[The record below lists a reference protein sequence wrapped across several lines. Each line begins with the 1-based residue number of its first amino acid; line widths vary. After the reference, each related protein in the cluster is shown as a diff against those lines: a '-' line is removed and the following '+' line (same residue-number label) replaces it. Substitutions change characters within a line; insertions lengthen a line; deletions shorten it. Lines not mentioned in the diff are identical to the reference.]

1 MWRPGRSADGKQMS
15 SGRGHADLMNSDPIA
30 RESPADALR
39 ATMRGPVLAPGDPG
53 YDAARRVWNGS
64 INKHPALV
72 ARCTGVAD
80 VIAALRVAASHD
92 LPVSVRGGG
101 HSFAGFGTC
110 DDGLVIDLVL
120 MKGIRVDPRTRRVIA
135 QGGVTWGDLDH
146 ETAAF
151 GLATTGGLIST
162 TGIGGLT
169 LGGGIGWLMRKH
181 GLACDNLVAAD
192 VVTAD
197 GQMLHVSGDEHPDL
211 FWALR
216 GGGGNFGIVTAF
228 EYQLHPVSTVLAG
241 ALVCP
246 GERAAEVMKHY
257 AEWAADEPD
266 ELCTLVEFATAP
278 DADFIPQAHRGKP
291 AVFVVLCHCGPLADA
306 EAAVGRLRDALP
318 VIADLVEPMP
328 YPAMQS
334 FFDEDYPAGLW
345 SYTKS
350 HYLDNLDSAAV
361 DALAAAAAAL
371 PGRSFIDLHHLEG
384 APSRTDPQTA
394 AFDHRKARY
403 AVVFG
408 GVCEDEA
415 GFADCRAWA
424 QEHWSALASH
434 ATGSAYS
441 NFMADADDDA
451 VRAAWGPEKYKRLVA
466 VKRRYDPAN
475 RFRFNHNI
483 PPAIR
488 GAGS

>member
-30 RESPADALR
+30 RESPANALR

-64 INKHPALV
+64 INKNPALV

-120 MKGIRVDPRTRRVIA
+120 MKGIRVDHRTRRVIA

-151 GLATTGGLIST
+151 GLVTTGGLIST

-211 FWALR
+211 FWGLR

-246 GERAAEVMKHY
+246 RRAGS
-257 AEWAADEPD
+257 
-266 ELCTLVEFATAP
+266 
-278 DADFIPQAHRGKP
+278 RGDG
-291 AVFVVLCHCGPLADA
+291 ALRR
-306 EAAVGRLRDALP
+306 VGRGR
-318 VIADLVEPMP
+318 
-328 YPAMQS
+328 
-334 FFDEDYPAGLW
+334 AGR
-345 SYTKS
+345 
-350 HYLDNLDSAAV
+350 AV
-361 DALAAAAAAL
+361 H
-371 PGRSFIDLHHLEG
+371 PG
-384 APSRTDPQTA
+384 
-394 AFDHRKARY
+394 
-403 AVVFG
+403 
-408 GVCEDEA
+408 
-415 GFADCRAWA
+415 
-424 QEHWSALASH
+424 
-434 ATGSAYS
+434 
-441 NFMADADDDA
+441 
-451 VRAAWGPEKYKRLVA
+451 
-466 VKRRYDPAN
+466 
-475 RFRFNHNI
+475 
-483 PPAIR
+483 
-488 GAGS
+488 

>member
-1 MWRPGRSADGKQMS
+1 MF
-15 SGRGHADLMNSDPIA
+15 SGRDHAHAMNTDPTACEI
-30 RESPADALR
+30 PADALR
-39 ATMRGPVLAPGDPG
+39 AAIRGPVLAPGDPG

-64 INKHPALV
+64 IDKYPSLLAQ
-72 ARCTGVAD
+72 CTGAAD
-80 VIAALRVAASHD
+80 VTAALRVVASPD
-92 LPVSVRGGG
+92 LPVSIRGGG

-110 DDGLVIDLVL
+110 DEGLVIDLAL

-135 QGGVTWGDLDH
+135 QGGVTWGELDH

-151 GLATTGGLIST
+151 ELATTGGLISS
-162 TGIGGLT
+162 TGIAGLT

-181 GLACDNLVAAD
+181 GLACDNLIAAD
-192 VVTAD
+192 VIAAD
-197 GQMLHVSGDEHPDL
+197 GQLLHVSGEEHPEL

-216 GGGGNFGIVTAF
+216 GGGGNFGVVTAF

-241 ALVCP
+241 ALICP
-246 GERAAEVMKHY
+246 GEKAAEVMKHY
-257 AEWAADEPD
+257 AEWTADEPD

-278 DADFIPQAHRGKP
+278 DADFIDQAHRGKP

-306 EAAVGRLRDALP
+306 EAAIGRLRKALP
-318 VIADLVEPMP
+318 LIADLVEPMP
-328 YPAMQS
+328 YPAIQS

-350 HYLDNLDSAAV
+350 HYLDYLDGASIA
-361 DALAAAAAAL
+361 ALAAAAAAL
-371 PGRSFIDLHHLEG
+371 PARSFIDLHHLEG
-384 APSRTDPQTA
+384 APSRIDSEAT
-394 AFDHRKARY
+394 AFDHRQARY

-408 GVCEDEA
+408 GVCEDKT
-415 GFADCRAWA
+415 GFAECRAWA

-441 NFMADADDDA
+441 NFMADADENA
-451 VRAAWGPEKYKRLVA
+451 VRAAWGPQKYERLVA
-466 VKRRYDPAN
+466 VKGKYDPAN

-483 PPAIR
+483 RPAVR
-488 GAGS
+488 RAGN